1 MSLGWLR
8 SRRLWIVLG
17 TLVLVSAA
25 YTLGG
30 FYGVPRLADHLIRSQ
45 VEALG
50 HRVELGPIRF
60 HPFRFEAQIEQLR
73 LSEASGAPLIGF
85 GKLDVDLE
93 VWESIRARGA
103 VLRHLRLDAPD
114 IALVVEADGK
124 VNLARLVPPS
134 TEPDPAP
141 EGAATIPHLRIGEL
155 AIREG
160 RVGIEDRSRPQPFS
174 LELRPVSF
182 ELQDFRTA
190 LGHANAVAFSGE
202 ASTGERIRW
211 SGTFTV
217 QPLGSTGQFAIEN
230 AQATTASA
238 YLQDQLPLR
247 LLSGVAETAGEYQ
260 LSLDPELALDVRLP
274 MLTVRELAL
283 AEFGASPPKPT
294 VSVEEIAI
302 AEIAVSLAQ
311 REVRVGGVDVRG
323 LRTTVRRNADGSL
336 NLARLLAPVAPTTGA
351 ADAPADSSAP
361 TAAAQAEAETS
372 STATDR
378 APKEGPPAPPWR
390 ATLGG
395 LRVHAA
401 DVAAE
406 DRAVKPAL
414 RLALSPLDLELG
426 ALSSDLQE
434 PIAIKAGVGIGKR
447 GRLDAKGTLEVQPL
461 AAQFQLDARRLDL
474 SILQP
479 YLAALGAVELR
490 SAELALRGALDWAQT
505 SSRLAFDGEVKL
517 ADLALHE
524 GERSLDLQAAQLGAR
539 GILRSAPAP
548 AGVSFEGDAQ
558 LAGLSLKS
566 RKQGGELV
574 SWRELRVTGLGYAQQ
589 RNRLR
594 IERVDLVAPKA
605 RVEISPQREIN
616 VVQAFATPNPA
627 TASSPL
633 PKSAATTA
641 PAETSAALAFELKSL
656 RVQDGELDLADRSI
670 DPQFAASIA
679 KLQGRID
686 GLSSRAEASATVELK
701 GQVDEFSPV
710 LITGTLNPLAYDR
723 DTTLALSFRNM
734 DLVRFNPYSG
744 RFAGY
749 NIEKG
754 KLTTELTYRIQ
765 QRALQAEHHVIVD
778 QLEFGEA
785 TGSKDAVPLP
795 VKLAVALLKDR
806 NGTIDLQLPVS
817 GDLDDPTFRVGPLV
831 WKVLVNVLTKAV
843 AAPFAALG
851 QLFGG
856 GEELQFVE
864 FAPGQATLDDAQKS
878 RLDQLARAL
887 VERPQLKLDVPYA
900 LDEARDGEAVAA
912 AALAREFALLPP
924 AASDEVR
931 LEILSALHQRRLGL
945 RPVFANEAA
954 DLTPEARTAARLQQ
968 VEGAVLVSLMPDA
981 AALETLAADRAR
993 AVQAALLAR
1002 PDLAPERI
1010 FLTSRRAGSLDE
1022 AGRVRMELKLE

>member
-17 TLVLVSAA
+17 TLVLLSAA

-60 HPFRFEAQIEQLR
+60 HPFRFEAQVEQLR

-93 VWESIRARGA
+93 VWESLRARGA

-114 IALVVEADGK
+114 IALVVEADGQ
-124 VNLARLVPPS
+124 VNLARLLPPS
-134 TEPDPAP
+134 TEPDPTT
-141 EGAATIPHLRIGEL
+141 EGEAKIPHLRIGEL

-160 RVGIEDRSRPQPFS
+160 RVGIEDLSRPERFA

-182 ELQDFRTA
+182 ELQDFRTT

-211 SGTFTV
+211 SGAFTV

-283 AEFGASPPKPT
+283 AEFGSSPPKPT

-336 NLARLLAPVAPTTGA
+336 NLARLLAPAAPTTVA
-351 ADAPADSSAP
+351 ADAPADSAAP
-361 TAAAQAEAETS
+361 TAAAQAETS

-378 APKEGPPAPPWR
+378 APDEAPPAPPWR
-390 ATLGG
+390 ATLDG

-401 DVAAE
+401 NVSAE
-406 DRAVKPAL
+406 DGAVKPAL

-426 ALSSDLQE
+426 AVSSDLQE
-434 PIAIKAGVGIGKR
+434 PIAIKAGLGIGKR

-461 AAQFQLDARRLDL
+461 AAQFELDARRLDM
-474 SILQP
+474 SIFQP
-479 YLAALGAVELR
+479 YLAELGAVELR
-490 SAELALRGALDWAQT
+490 SAELALRGALNWAQT
-505 SSRLAFDGEVKL
+505 PSRLAFDGEVKL
-517 ADLALHE
+517 ADLALRD

-539 GILRSAPAP
+539 GILRSAPSP
-548 AGVSFEGDAQ
+548 AGVRFEGDAQ

-566 RKQGGELV
+566 RKQGDELV

-589 RNRLR
+589 HNRLR

-605 RVEISPQREIN
+605 RVEISPEREIN
-616 VVQAFATPNPA
+616 LVQAFAAPNPV
-627 TASSPL
+627 TTSSQL
-633 PKSAATTA
+633 PKPPATTA

-656 RVQDGELDLADRSI
+656 RVQDGELDFADRSI

-795 VKLAVALLKDR
+795 IKLAVALLKDR

-831 WKVLVNVLTKAV
+831 WKVFVNVLTKAV

-887 VERPQLKLDVPYA
+887 IERPQLKLDVPYA
-900 LDEARDGEAVAA
+900 LDEARDGEAMATT
-912 AALAREFALLPP
+912 ALAREFALLPP

-968 VEGAVLVSLMPDA
+968 VEGAVLASLMPDA
-981 AALETLAADRAR
+981 IGLEALAADRAR

-1010 FLTSRRAGSLDE
+1010 FLTSRRTGSLDE